1 MAARKYK
8 LWHIPQIPMPPFEV
22 YSEDLSYLVRLQDVL
37 SEYDA
42 FEFEHKVKP
51 DYASIS
57 GICVLDDDDEW
68 EDIDDYELGVLRDNL
83 DALKAARE
91 FAKEES

>member
-1 MAARKYK
+1 MAAHQYK
-8 LWHIPQIPMPPFEV
+8 LWHIPQIPGTPFEV
-22 YSEDLSYLVRLQDVL
+22 ESDDLQYLVRLQDVL
-37 SEYDA
+37 ADYDD
-42 FEFEHKVKP
+42 FQFKHKIKP

-83 DALKAARE
+83 DALKE
-91 FAKEES
+91 IS